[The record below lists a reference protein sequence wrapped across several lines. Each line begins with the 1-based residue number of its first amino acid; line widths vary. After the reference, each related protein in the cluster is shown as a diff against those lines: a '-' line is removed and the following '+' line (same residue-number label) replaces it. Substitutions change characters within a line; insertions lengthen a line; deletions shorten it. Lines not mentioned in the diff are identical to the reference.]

1 MRAPMQE
8 LLQMYR
14 EYNDKRF
21 DELRADLQEISLKLE
36 TMNEFKVQMIASS
49 RVVSMVISAIC
60 GLVTLIAST
69 VISIKYK

>member
-1 MRAPMQE
+1 MQE